1 MLYTSSGFI
10 KMLFQHGV
18 ICLEFLGI
26 LDVIQIL
33 TKCSQLFC
41 MCISVICLIGE
52 YAEVWFV
59 GGCRIVIVY
68 AKILRWEL

>member
-52 YAEVWFV
+52 YAEV
-59 GGCRIVIVY
+59 
-68 AKILRWEL
+68 